1 MSGSCE
7 GTLSEARAAYDLR
20 LAPGFRRLPVYGA
33 RRYEGSVTLVEHDG
47 ETLYEADRFIQ
58 GLGSVRIANGAAP
71 SAEDAV
77 WLAVGFLIG
86 GEK

>member
-1 MSGSCE
+1 MGE
-7 GTLSEARAAYDLR
+7 GTLAEARAAYDLR

-33 RRYEGSVTLVEHDG
+33 RRYEGSVTLVEHGD

-58 GLGSVRIANGAAP
+58 GLGSVRIAHGAAP
-71 SAEDAV
+71 SGEDAV
-77 WLAVGFLIG
+77 RLAVSLLLG

>member
-1 MSGSCE
+1 MSGECE
-7 GTLSEARAAYDLR
+7 GLSEARAAYDLR
-20 LAPGFRRLPVYGA
+20 LAPGFRRLPVYGK
-33 RRYEGSVTLVEHDG
+33 RYEGSVTLVEHGD

-58 GLGSVRIANGAAP
+58 GLGSVRIAHGAAQ

-86 GEK
+86 GSK